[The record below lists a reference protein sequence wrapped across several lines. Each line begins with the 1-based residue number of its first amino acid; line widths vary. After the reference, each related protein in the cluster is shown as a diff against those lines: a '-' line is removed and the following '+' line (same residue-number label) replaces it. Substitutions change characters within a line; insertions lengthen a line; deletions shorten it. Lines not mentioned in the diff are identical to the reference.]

1 MDIPQTGQLAILT
14 FVLLTTIFAYWHF
27 GSRILPLSETTH
39 PSKLTKG
46 RKTFRISGVPLDWDE
61 DRLQSFLIS
70 QDDIVEPLIKSLTTD
85 IDGHYSISTAT
96 FQSVPKRLQNGSS
109 WSILLPKLPQ
119 SQSARDQ
126 YLVIDH
132 ALLGITPLY
141 NPPPEDHSIE

>member
-14 FVLLTTIFAYWHF
+14 FVLLTTILAYWLF
-27 GSRILPLSETTH
+27 GSQILPVSETTH
-39 PSKLTKG
+39 PSKPTKG

-61 DRLQSFLIS
+61 DRLQSFLAS

-85 IDGHYSISTAT
+85 IDGHCRISTAT

-109 WSILLPKLPQ
+109 WSILLPRLPQ

-141 NPPPEDHSIE
+141 NPPPEDHSVE